1 MASAIIHLAVAK
13 EIEPYINIKNKKD
26 YYLGSIAPDMSKHV
40 GKKKNMSH
48 FLIPNTEIPDIE
60 KFKIKYP
67 KFYQNDFDL
76 GYYIHLFTDKIWTED
91 FLPKLIKNNS
101 VKLKNGNKINL
112 SKEELK
118 KLIYQDYT
126 NLNIKVI
133 EKYNMD
139 LSLFYEDFQIP
150 NTKINEVP
158 IDKLNILIDKMG
170 IIIENSK
177 QEKLYIFDTTLIYN
191 FIEEVVEK
199 LIEEI
204 KDYELS
210 YS

>member
-1 MASAIIHLAVAK
+1 
-13 EIEPYINIKNKKD
+13 
-26 YYLGSIAPDMSKHV
+26 
-40 GKKKNMSH
+40 
-48 FLIPNTEIPDIE
+48 
-60 KFKIKYP
+60 
-67 KFYQNDFDL
+67 
-76 GYYIHLFTDKIWTED
+76 
-91 FLPKLIKNNS
+91 
-101 VKLKNGNKINL
+101 
-112 SKEELK
+112 
-118 KLIYQDYT
+118 
-126 NLNIKVI
+126 
-133 EKYNMD
+133 MD